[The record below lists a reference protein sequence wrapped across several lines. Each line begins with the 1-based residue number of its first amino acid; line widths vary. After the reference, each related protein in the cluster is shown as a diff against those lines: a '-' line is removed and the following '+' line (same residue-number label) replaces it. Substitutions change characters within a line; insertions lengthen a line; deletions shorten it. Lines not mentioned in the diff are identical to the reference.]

1 MSILHDTSG
10 EYIFIVQNGDKY
22 EQVTFYDLK
31 DIPED
36 FEFKHLIKFV
46 AIIPP
51 DPHTTQQHAEI
62 AEMHKLFKYYM
73 EKSNASSN

>member
-1 MSILHDTSG
+1 MNILSSICTG
-10 EYIFIVQNGDKY
+10 EFIFLVGDKY
-22 EQVTFYDLK
+22 EQVTFTDVR

-46 AIIPP
+46 ANIPP
-51 DPHTTQQHAEI
+51 DPHTPQQHAEI